1 MNADQRMTRSAIL
14 IRAGA
19 FGSGVMALPGLLAAC
34 GGDEES
40 TSSTSSATTTGAG
53 AAQAA
58 TGTVTMLV
66 WQGYDDPKAYLAL
79 TDTQDV
85 TIKAGYLSQ
94 NEDIITKMPKGPNGS
109 YDMGTILSGLFPA
122 LRDVGIPAPIDTGRL
137 ANYED
142 LFAEFKDTPLL
153 VADGQVWG
161 IPFLWGSIAVTYNTD
176 EIQPESWYDLLDP
189 KYKGKIALGDDVYSA
204 TILGAR
210 LAGFSDHA
218 TELTAEELDK
228 VYAELTKFKDQTNGG
243 ITANPYGEFQAMFKR
258 GEIVAAFPDW
268 IPTAVAARS
277 AGVNVDL
284 TVPKE
289 GGFSF
294 IDSWLIAED
303 ANNPDAA
310 YATLDQAISPGAQ
323 AHLAEALSLGVV
335 NEKAVAKLPATLSDA
350 YPYDD
355 IETALE
361 NAPVY
366 AAPPSKSDSIT
377 TYNDW
382 LKKWEEFK
390 AS

>member
-1 MNADQRMTRSAIL
+1 MNVDQRVTRRALL

-19 FGSGVMALPGLLAAC
+19 VGGALTVAPGLLAAC
-34 GGDEES
+34 GGDEGA
-40 TSSTSSATTTGAG
+40 TSATGGAGTTGG
-53 AAQAA
+53 AAQAPS
-58 TGTVTMLV
+58 GTVTMLV
-66 WQGYDDPKAYLAL
+66 WQGYDDPKAYEAL
-79 TDTQDV
+79 TSTQDV
-85 TIKAGYLSQ
+85 SIKAGYLSQ

-122 LRDVGIPAPIDTGRL
+122 LRDVGIPAPIDTSRI
-137 ANYED
+137 ANYDD
-142 LFAEFKDTPLL
+142 LFAAFKETPLL
-153 VADGQVWG
+153 PADGELWG
-161 IPFLWGSIAVTYNTD
+161 VPFLWGSIALTYNTD
-176 EIQPESWYDLLDP
+176 EIQPQSWYDLLDQ

-218 TELTAEELDK
+218 TELTADELDK
-228 VYAELTKFKDQTNGG
+228 VYAELDKFKQHTRGG
-243 ITANPYGEFQAMFKR
+243 VTANPYGEFQAMFKR

-284 TVPKE
+284 TVPEE

-294 IDSWLIAED
+294 VDSWLIAED

-310 YATLDQAISPGAQ
+310 YATVNQSISPEAQ
-323 AHLAEALSLGVV
+323 AYFAEALSLGVV
-335 NEKAVAKLPATLSDA
+335 NEKAIAQLPAELSDA

-355 IETALE
+355 LE
-361 NAPVY
+361 ATFESAPVY
-366 AAPPSKSDSIT
+366 AAPPSESDEIT

>member
-1 MNADQRMTRSAIL
+1 MIV
-14 IRAGA
+14 RAGTV
-19 FGSGVMALPGLLAAC
+19 GGGLMALPGLLAAC
-34 GGDEES
+34 GGDEKN
-40 TSSTSSATTTGAG
+40 SADTGSAGTTAP
-53 AAQAA
+53 ADVS
-58 TGTVTMLV
+58 GTVTMLV
-66 WQGYDDPKAYLAL
+66 WQGYDDPKAYTSL
-79 TDTQDV
+79 TSSKDV

-122 LRDVGIPAPIDTGRL
+122 LRDVGIPAEIDSARIE
-137 ANYED
+137 NYDD
-142 LFAEFKDTPLL
+142 LFAEFKDSPLL
-153 VADGQVWG
+153 PADGKLWG
-161 IPFLWGSIAVTYNTD
+161 VPFLWGSIALSYNVD
-176 EIQPESWYDLLDP
+176 EIQPASWYDLLDP

-218 TELTAEELDK
+218 TELTASELDK
-228 VYAELTKFKDQTNGG
+228 VYAELAKFKDHTRGG

-277 AGVNVDL
+277 AGTNVDL
-284 TVPKE
+284 TVPSE
-289 GGFSF
+289 GAFSF
-294 IDSWLIAED
+294 VDSWLIAEE

-310 YATLDQAISPGAQ
+310 YATLNQSLSPAAQ
-323 AHLAEALSLGVV
+323 AYFAQALSLGVV
-335 NEKAVAKLPATLSDA
+335 NEKAVTLLPAELSDA

-355 IETALE
+355 LAAQFDA
-361 NAPVY
+361 APVY